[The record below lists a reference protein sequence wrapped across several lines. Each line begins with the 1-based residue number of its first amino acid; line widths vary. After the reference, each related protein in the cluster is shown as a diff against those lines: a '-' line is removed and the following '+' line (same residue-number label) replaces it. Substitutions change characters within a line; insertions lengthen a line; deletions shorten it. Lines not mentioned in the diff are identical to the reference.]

1 MNIIEFIESQCQEFQ
16 HLKDKSKALALLEA
30 TKQRMLIN
38 SRHLSDRKTDV
49 TTMFVPLNI
58 PENFLIE
65 LLKSYLNAGSFEAIP
80 IIENKRDNQTFEE
93 IKQKL
98 QSIFN

>member
-1 MNIIEFIESQCQEFQ
+1 ME
-16 HLKDKSKALALLEA
+16 DKSKALALLEA

-38 SRHLSDRKTDV
+38 SRHLYDRKTDV
-49 TTMFVPLNI
+49 TTMSVPLNI

-65 LLKSYLNAGSFEAIP
+65 LLKFYLNAGSFEAIL